1 MMKKKIISCLV
12 IVVVIV
18 LSYFYAHID
27 KNSYLYDRNADTGT
41 FDATGVL
48 EDGEEIRQTFIAD
61 ENSIDGINIK
71 VNISGNVE
79 TVVLNCVLLDEA
91 MQEVCHVNVAANEL
105 ENNKFNKIDFPIVT
119 ETKGRQFTLV
129 LREENSD
136 VQNGVGFYYE
146 PGSQED
152 QKLAIRGNETEGTMI
167 TRIICHRFDVETF
180 VVLLGIIAFVVVF
193 MKILYKYFK

>member
-1 MMKKKIISCLV
+1 MMKKKIISCLA
-12 IVVVIV
+12 IVVVMV

-27 KNSYLYDRNADTGT
+27 KNSYLYDKNADTGA
-41 FDATGVL
+41 FNATGVL
-48 EDGEEIRQTFIAD
+48 EDGEEIRQSFIAD
-61 ENSIDGINIK
+61 ENTIDGINIK

-91 MQEVCHVNVAANEL
+91 MQEVCYANVAANEL
-105 ENNKFNKIDFPIVT
+105 ENNKFNKIEFPIVT

-136 VQNGVGFYYE
+136 GQNGVGFYYE
-146 PGSQED
+146 PGSQGE
-152 QKLAIRGNETEGTMI
+152 QRLTIRGNETEGSII

-180 VVLLGIIAFVVVF
+180 VVLLGIITFIVVF
-193 MKILYKYFK
+193 MKVLYRYFK